1 MKQKLLAAIRTKFVK
16 DTLTLQA
23 SGFLTQASG
32 FAASAVLAFA
42 LGAHG
47 QGLFVMAVTLQA
59 LLFNLVNVGVVQ
71 ATVSQVA
78 AASSRRYCT
87 DRLSS
92 PRAAAMRASGSMT
105 SGSPGCSASTTL

>member
-1 MKQKLLAAIRTKFVK
+1 MKQRFLRALKTKFVK

-59 LLFNLVNVGVVQ
+59 LLFSLVNVGVVQ
-71 ATVSQVA
+71 ATVSQLAAANARGLHEKVA
-78 AASSRRYCT
+78 AWLAFLVKT
-87 DRLSS
+87 TSS
-92 PRAAAMRASGSMT
+92 PAR
-105 SGSPGCSASTTL
+105 